1 MLEVTSRLSPVL
13 SLAEPTRPLASLLG
27 FATAPARNVVSVFNK
42 HSMQVVDVVATRGG
56 PKGAALDQERAV
68 AFIASSGDEAIE
80 ILDAGTRQIL
90 GHIRLTGGDEPGEIA
105 LSPDGRTLVSA
116 NYGSSSVSIIDTVS
130 RREIVRLPLPSR
142 PTDVFIDPSRP
153 RAYVVLPQANSVS
166 LIDLQR
172 RGLVRTGTLEESP
185 IRVDMSADGDTLYVI
200 TENSPNLLAIDAESL
215 TPTARIWVGR
225 GATSIE
231 VDTRT
236 GFIYVGRKSR
246 DIVVVDPR
254 ALTFI
259 DEFKVG
265 GTPGYLTVD
274 DEQSAL
280 FVVLPDQGLIQ
291 KLNLVSYRV
300 QGTLE
305 VERGSYATVIVG
317 ER

>member
-1 MLEVTSRLSPVL
+1 
-13 SLAEPTRPLASLLG
+13 
-27 FATAPARNVVSVFNK
+27 
-42 HSMQVVDVVATRGG
+42 
-56 PKGAALDQERAV
+56 
-68 AFIASSGDEAIE
+68 
-80 ILDAGTRQIL
+80 
-90 GHIRLTGGDEPGEIA
+90 
-105 LSPDGRTLVSA
+105 
-116 NYGSSSVSIIDTVS
+116 
-130 RREIVRLPLPSR
+130 
-142 PTDVFIDPSRP
+142 
-153 RAYVVLPQANSVS
+153 
-166 LIDLQR
+166 
-172 RGLVRTGTLEESP
+172 
-185 IRVDMSADGDTLYVI
+185 
-200 TENSPNLLAIDAESL
+200 
-215 TPTARIWVGR
+215 VGR